1 MPGEEQIKEVNN
13 GTILEEIKSE
23 EEADE
28 VIEIAKQKKAELKLK
43 EQEKEIRKIKCKCG
57 KSLKV
62 NPKDFMI
69 ADKSKAKRY
78 TCDKCQLQS
87 KVQIT
92 YNGEP
97 GEVEPDIKINR
108 LQKAWVEMHPSKLSD
123 KQLCEWVADENESIK
138 KNRSKF
144 PRREDQLMIRALDLA
159 LNSK

>member
-78 TCDKCQLQS
+78 TCDKCQLQT
-87 KVQIT
+87 KVQVT
-92 YNGEP
+92 YKGKP
-97 GEVEPDIKINR
+97 GEVEPDIRISR
-108 LQKAWVEMHPSKLSD
+108 LQKAWATVPPSKLSD
-123 KQLCEWVADENESIK
+123 DQIKEWIANESENIK
-138 KNRSKF
+138 NGKSKF
-144 PRREDQLMIRALDLA
+144 PKKDDQIRIRALDLV